1 MIARSPETS
10 VVPLP
15 KCGSGRA
22 WSLGV
27 PVLAFA
33 VSMMVSSASAAEMI
47 PEKLKGTGEVV
58 ITSGGGTWEQAQ
70 KKAFFDPFERDTG
83 IKVVLVPEDHAKLMA
98 SVKVGRPEADITS
111 VPGGLIGGF
120 DAKEAIESVDYS
132 FFDQETLD
140 NMADNLKHEKGV
152 GALLYSVAV
161 AFNTNTYGEGKDQ
174 PKNWVDFYDIGKFPG
189 ARGLPK
195 CEKIVDGGLLEGA
208 LMGDGVPADQVY
220 PIDMDR
226 AFAKVADIKPH
237 VRRWWVAGAD
247 APQSLVDGET
257 DIAAAYNG
265 RIFGARAQGAPLQL
279 SWEQSLLQYDYWVVM
294 KGSPNR
300 ENAMKFL
307 AYISRAK
314 PQAVF
319 AETISYGPV
328 NNKAFDLIPADMHNI
343 LPGSPD
349 LAKVQ
354 LVQDYTWWN
363 AVGENGKTNW
373 ETALERCVKLLSQ

>member
-1 MIARSPETS
+1 MAALSPQTS
-10 VVPLP
+10 TCSRP
-15 KCGSGRA
+15 GSGIKRA
-22 WSLGV
+22 S
-27 PVLAFA
+27 PAA
-33 VSMMVSSASAAEMI
+33 VSILTVVITLMGGSSMAQTV

-83 IKVVLVPEDHAKLMA
+83 IKVVLVPEDHAKLLA

-120 DAKEAIESVDYS
+120 EAKDAIQSIDYS

-140 NMADNLKHEKGV
+140 SIPDELKHKNGV
-152 GALLYSVAV
+152 GALLYSIAV
-161 AFNTNTYGEGKDQ
+161 AFNTNTYKEGSLQ
-174 PKNWVDFYDIGKFPG
+174 PRNWVDFYDVAKFPG
-189 ARGLPK
+189 ARSLPK

-208 LMGDGVPADQVY
+208 LMGDGVPSDKVY

-226 AFAKVADIKPH
+226 AFAKLAEIKPH

-265 RIFGARAQGAPLQL
+265 RIFGAKAQGAPLQL

-294 KGSPNR
+294 NGSPNR
-300 ENAMKFL
+300 DNAMKFL
-307 AYISRAK
+307 AYISQAE
-314 PQAVF
+314 PQSVF
-319 AETISYGPV
+319 AKTISYGPV
-328 NNKAFDLIPADMHNI
+328 NEKAFDLIPEEMHDI
-343 LPGSPD
+343 LPGSPG
-349 LAKVQ
+349 LVKIQV
-354 LVQDYTWWN
+354 VQDYTWWN
-363 AVGENGKTNW
+363 AVGAGGKTNW
-373 ETALERCVKLLSQ
+373 EIALERCVKLLSQ